1 MPDLKPCPFC
11 GADIKPTGKF
21 MRADG
26 KIVWKHGYVGCAID
40 GSTIVDVETWNS
52 CPRNGRRMI
61 MDINLK
67 KVTKDKLIEML
78 TEERDEKKRRISE
91 LESAV
96 KAGQNREI
104 DLRRKVDEFRDLYFE
119 QCDKVKALREH
130 PWKNL
135 WSWLKGRFS

>member
-1 MPDLKPCPFC
+1 M
-11 GADIKPTGKF
+11 GMANGKTMVF
-21 MRADG
+21 ALLAENRY
-26 KIVWKHGYVGCAID
+26 GYQENHTDKLATKSSATTAARRWTD
-40 GSTIVDVETWNS
+40 NE
-52 CPRNGRRMI
+52 RRMI

-78 TEERDEKKRRISE
+78 TEEQDEKKRRISE

-96 KAGQNREI
+96 KAGQNREM

-135 WSWLKGRFS
+135 WIWLKGRFS

>member
-1 MPDLKPCPFC
+1 
-11 GADIKPTGKF
+11 
-21 MRADG
+21 
-26 KIVWKHGYVGCAID
+26 
-40 GSTIVDVETWNS
+40 
-52 CPRNGRRMI
+52 

-119 QCDKVKALREH
+119 QCDEAKALREH

>member
-1 MPDLKPCPFC
+1 
-11 GADIKPTGKF
+11 
-21 MRADG
+21 
-26 KIVWKHGYVGCAID
+26 
-40 GSTIVDVETWNS
+40 
-52 CPRNGRRMI
+52 

-78 TEERDEKKRRISE
+78 TEERAEKKRRISE

-119 QCDKVKALREH
+119 QCDEAKALREH

>member
-1 MPDLKPCPFC
+1 
-11 GADIKPTGKF
+11 
-21 MRADG
+21 
-26 KIVWKHGYVGCAID
+26 
-40 GSTIVDVETWNS
+40 
-52 CPRNGRRMI
+52 

-96 KAGQNREI
+96 KAGQNREL

-130 PWKNL
+130 PWKNR

>member
-1 MPDLKPCPFC
+1 
-11 GADIKPTGKF
+11 
-21 MRADG
+21 
-26 KIVWKHGYVGCAID
+26 
-40 GSTIVDVETWNS
+40 
-52 CPRNGRRMI
+52 

-78 TEERDEKKRRISE
+78 TEERGKREALETDENVLRAKLKESDERYEALAMERDEKKRRISE

-96 KAGQNREI
+96 KVGLNREL

-130 PWKNL
+130 PWENL
-135 WSWLKGRFS
+135 WRWLKGRFS

>member
-1 MPDLKPCPFC
+1 
-11 GADIKPTGKF
+11 
-21 MRADG
+21 
-26 KIVWKHGYVGCAID
+26 
-40 GSTIVDVETWNS
+40 
-52 CPRNGRRMI
+52 
-61 MDINLK
+61 MDINLN
-67 KVTKDKLIEML
+67 KVTKDNLIEML

-96 KAGQNREI
+96 KAGQNREL

-119 QCDKVKALREH
+119 QCDEAKALREH

>member
-1 MPDLKPCPFC
+1 
-11 GADIKPTGKF
+11 
-21 MRADG
+21 
-26 KIVWKHGYVGCAID
+26 
-40 GSTIVDVETWNS
+40 
-52 CPRNGRRMI
+52 

-67 KVTKDKLIEML
+67 NVTKDKLIEIL

-96 KAGQNREI
+96 KAGQNREM

-119 QCDKVKALREH
+119 QCDKVKALREQ

>member
-1 MPDLKPCPFC
+1 
-11 GADIKPTGKF
+11 
-21 MRADG
+21 
-26 KIVWKHGYVGCAID
+26 
-40 GSTIVDVETWNS
+40 
-52 CPRNGRRMI
+52 

-104 DLRRKVDEFRDLYFE
+104 DLRRRVDEFRDLYFE

-130 PWKNL
+130 PWENL
-135 WSWLKGRFS
+135 WIWLKGRFS